1 MEYPKNKM
9 KSENE
14 MFMPNQKNITRLIN
28 VHAKNMN
35 SKMAQENA
43 NNKLYQQTG
52 PEIQQ
57 DKY

>member
-43 NNKLYQQTG
+43 NNKHTS
-52 PEIQQ
+52 
-57 DKY
+57 D